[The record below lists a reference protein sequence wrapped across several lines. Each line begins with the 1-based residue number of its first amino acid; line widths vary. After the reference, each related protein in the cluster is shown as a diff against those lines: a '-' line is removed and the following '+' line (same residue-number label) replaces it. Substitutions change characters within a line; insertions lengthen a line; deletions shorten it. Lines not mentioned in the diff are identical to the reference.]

1 LAATLQQEFFP
12 AKRTPLKPS
21 HFETI
26 ENLIFGHNSAGEIPL
41 QCSRHLIC
49 MQLSFWAFG

>member
-1 LAATLQQEFFP
+1 MQWEFFP

-26 ENLIFGHNSAGEIPL
+26 ENLICGHYSVGEIPP

-49 MQLSFWAFG
+49 KQLSFWAFG